1 MLTTDSWGGMVTVS
15 PRREKGEPMK
25 IDTIVAKRNVM
36 LNGKPFAFGD
46 EIPWAEAGLTMQ
58 EARYLANIGKIALV
72 EVDPKAE
79 AEKAA
84 EEARA
89 KAEAQK
95 AAEEAKAEAEKAAE
109 EARAKKETA
118 DSKAAKGAE
127 KR

>member
-1 MLTTDSWGGMVTVS
+1 
-15 PRREKGEPMK
+15 
-25 IDTIVAKRNVM
+25 M

-89 KAEAQK
+89 KAEA
-95 AAEEAKAEAEKAAE
+95 EKAAE
-109 EARAKKETA
+109 EARTKKETA